1 VNIIGVKY
9 CGGCNPVIDR
19 RGLVRSLEKMLP
31 PGFKLAT
38 DEPPEDWSMAV
49 SLCGCQAACADHTA
63 SGDMNGKWICVGGE
77 TIDLVSVREEEI
89 AGKVV
94 EKIKAQL

>member
-1 VNIIGVKY
+1 MNIIGIKY

-19 RGLVRSLEKMLP
+19 QRLAQTLEKMLP
-31 PGFKLAT
+31 PGYRLAT

-49 SLCGCQAACADHTA
+49 SLCGCQAACADLTA
-63 SGDMNGKWICVGGE
+63 AGSLNGKWICVGGE
-77 TIDLVSVREEEI
+77 TIDLVSVREDEM

-94 EKIKAQL
+94 EKIKERQ

>member
-1 VNIIGVKY
+1 MNIIGIKY

-19 RGLVRSLEKMLP
+19 QRLVQVLEKMLP

-38 DEPPEDWSMAV
+38 NEPPQDWSMGV
-49 SLCGCQAACADHTA
+49 SLCGCPTACAEITTA
-63 SGDMNGKWICVGGE
+63 GSPIGKWICIGGE
-77 TIDLVSVREEEI
+77 TIDLVSVREEEM